1 MSEDMKKTPDFETA
15 LKRLETLVKELEKP
29 DLPLE
34 KSMELFQEGSK
45 LVALCRGILDQAEQE
60 VKVLLEGSDGQMKE
74 EDLDQND

>member
-1 MSEDMKKTPDFETA
+1 MSEDMNKTPDFETA

-34 KSMELFQEGSK
+34 KSMELFQEGTK

-60 VKVLLEGSDGQMKE
+60 VKVLLETSDGQMKE
-74 EDLDQND
+74 EDLDQDD